1 MEEDQKPGREEKM
14 SFTRILYKL
23 FIPEKISFSLSDIPK
38 AMRFISDI
46 TEGRY
51 IDVIEENEMQKFTS
65 LAKYIN
71 QHAELLSLVQDAI
84 NNKKKGG
91 EVKESLLQHR
101 VLVHSLFY
109 NKQHI
114 LGELSRIIDELEFNV
129 RVEEEKRKTMRVISP
144 QTEHDLQR

>member
-1 MEEDQKPGREEKM
+1 M

-23 FIPEKISFSLSDIPK
+23 LVPEKISFSLSDIPK

-51 IDVIEENEMQKFTS
+51 VGVIEQNEMQKFTL
-65 LAKYIN
+65 LAKYID
-71 QHAELLSLVQDAI
+71 QHAELLPLVQGAI
-84 NNKKKGG
+84 SDKKGGG

-109 NKQHI
+109 NKQHV
-114 LGELSRIIDELEFNV
+114 LGELSRIIDELENRV
-129 RVEEEKRKTMRVISP
+129 RLEEYTHQQQGYKVIQMSE
-144 QTEHDLQR
+144 QVVKNGQ